1 MLILVLPLSAY
12 AESFTVITNKDI
24 YTLDET
30 ARIVGVIPEDAPEG
44 YAILIKVTGP
54 GGDCAT
60 QNILPASDNSF
71 VSRPVRL
78 DECGFGVFT
87 VSAFY
92 ADLETHSTFTIS
104 NSSQSDAA
112 SRLELRMLKNVILQ
126 AQDAVNARVRGL
138 VENGYVLTE
147 EVAGK
152 YSEGVSEA
160 SLALQAIEF
169 GDQAE
174 AKKHMIF
181 AIREFRGVLGAL
193 SEENVARFEQT
204 AEQQAENEDNSG
216 VVGTYR
222 IMREYYYRL
231 EDLAQK
237 NQADKDGR
245 FDAAARLLASAKQMI
260 DEGNFELA
268 ERNLERVSMLL
279 EAIRVD
285 LIDEEEEQLV
295 SYTNSTSPE
304 DEESARRL
312 TDAADR
318 FEKDALELLNKTGSN
333 AEAHAKVQEA
343 LSLIAGARM
352 SIEAQDLDSARD
364 VLTAAYWAIQEAESL
379 IEDEDDDT
387 SNSNS
392 GENSDDSPGKSSG
405 NDNSSKDDDDKGRS
419 DKDDDRGNEGSNKG
433 SSNDEDDQ

>member
-1 MLILVLPLSAY
+1 LLILVLPLSAY
-12 AESFTVITNKDI
+12 AESFTVTTNKDI

-30 ARIVGVIPEDAPEG
+30 ARIVGVIPEDAPDG

-60 QNILPASDNSF
+60 QNMLPAADNSF

-92 ADLETHSTFTIS
+92 AELQANSTFTIS

-112 SRLELRMLKNVILQ
+112 SRLELRMLKNVLLQ
-126 AQDAVNARVRGL
+126 AQDAVNTRVREL
-138 VENGYVLTE
+138 VENGYVLSE

-169 GDQAE
+169 GDQVE

-181 AIREFRGVLGAL
+181 AIRDFREVLGAL

-204 AEQQAENEDNSG
+204 AEQKAENDDNSG

-237 NQADKDGR
+237 NQVDKDGQ
-245 FDAAARLLASAKQMI
+245 FDAAARLLAGARQMI
-260 DEGNFELA
+260 DEGNFEVA

-279 EAIRVD
+279 EAIRVRLLD
-285 LIDEEEEQLV
+285 DEGEEQFV
-295 SYTNSTSPE
+295 SYANNTSPE

-312 TDAADR
+312 TDAAYR
-318 FEKDALELLNKTGSN
+318 FENDALELLNKTGSD
-333 AEAHAKVQEA
+333 AEAQTKAQEA
-343 LSLIAGARM
+343 LSLIAGARV

-364 VLTAAYWAIQEAESL
+364 TLTAAYRAIQEAESL
-379 IEDEDDDT
+379 IEDHNA
-387 SNSNS
+387 SISKS
-392 GENSDDSPGKSSG
+392 GKNPDGSAESSG
-405 NDNSSKDDDDKGRS
+405 NGNSGKEDGDNDKG
-419 DKDDDRGNEGSNKG
+419 DEGSGNG
-433 SSNDEDDQ
+433 SNDGEDDQ

>member
-1 MLILVLPLSAY
+1 MVILVLPLSAY
-12 AESFTVITNKDI
+12 AESFTVTTNKDI

-30 ARIVGVIPEDAPEG
+30 ARIVGVIPEDAPDD
-44 YAILIKVTGP
+44 YAILIKVTGS

-60 QNILPASDNSF
+60 QNMLPAADNSF

-92 ADLETHSTFTIS
+92 AELQANSTFTIS
-104 NSSQSDAA
+104 NNSQSDAA

-126 AQDAVNARVRGL
+126 AQDAVNARVREL

-181 AIREFRGVLGAL
+181 AIRDFRGVLGAL
-193 SEENVARFEQT
+193 SENVARFEQT
-204 AEQQAENEDNSG
+204 AEQQAENDDNSG

-237 NQADKDGR
+237 NQVDKDDQ
-245 FDAAARLLASAKQMI
+245 FDAAAHLLASARQMI
-260 DEGNFELA
+260 DEGNFEVA

-285 LIDEEEEQLV
+285 LLDDEGGEQFV
-295 SYTNSTSPE
+295 SYANSTSPE

-318 FEKDALELLNKTGSN
+318 FEKNALELLNKTGSD
-333 AEAHAKVQEA
+333 AEAHAKAQEA
-343 LSLIAGARM
+343 LSLIASARI
-352 SIEAQDLDSARD
+352 SIEAQELDSARD
-364 VLTAAYWAIQEAESL
+364 TLTAAYWAIKEAESL
-379 IEDEDDDT
+379 IEDYNRST
-387 SNSNS
+387 S
-392 GENSDDSPGKSSG
+392 
-405 NDNSSKDDDDKGRS
+405 
-419 DKDDDRGNEGSNKG
+419 
-433 SSNDEDDQ
+433 QL

>member
-44 YAILIKVTGP
+44 YAILIKVTGS

-60 QNILPASDNSF
+60 QNMLPAADNSF

-92 ADLETHSTFTIS
+92 AELQANSTFTIS

-112 SRLELRMLKNVILQ
+112 SRLELRMLKNVLLQ
-126 AQDAVNARVRGL
+126 AQDAVNARVREL
-138 VENGYVLTE
+138 VENGYVLSE

-181 AIREFRGVLGAL
+181 AIRDFREVLSAL
-193 SEENVARFEQT
+193 SEEHVARFEQT
-204 AEQQAENEDNSG
+204 AEQQAENDDNSD

-237 NQADKDGR
+237 NQVDKDGQ
-245 FDAAARLLASAKQMI
+245 FDAAARLLASARQMI
-260 DEGNFELA
+260 DEGNFETA
-268 ERNLERVSMLL
+268 ELNLERVSMLL

-285 LIDEEEEQLV
+285 LLEEGEEQFV
-295 SYTNSTSPE
+295 SYANSTSPE
-304 DEESARRL
+304 DEESARKL
-312 TDAADR
+312 ISAADR
-318 FEKDALELLNKTGSN
+318 FENDALELLNKTGSD
-333 AEAHAKVQEA
+333 AEAQAKVQEA
-343 LSLIAGARM
+343 LSFIADAKM

-364 VLTAAYWAIQEAESL
+364 TLTAAYWAIEDAKSL
-379 IEDEDDDT
+379 IEDNNA
-387 SNSNS
+387 SSSNS
-392 GENSDDSPGKSSG
+392 GKNPDGSGESSG
-405 NDNSSKDDDDKGRS
+405 NGNSGKEDGDNDK
-419 DKDDDRGNEGSNKG
+419 GNEGSGNG
-433 SSNDEDDQ
+433 SNDGKDDQ